1 MKQLLVP
8 MLIVVL
14 GLGSSVTAYF
24 LGRKSA
30 LTALQSGLRQIA
42 IASQKTA
49 AKHDPEDEIL
59 EDPPEAVPVEAEQ
72 QAEVSLEALEAM
84 RETSEPGSLR
94 FDNPDV
100 VNLLVQFR
108 RRMDYIED
116 RERRLRELEERLKL
130 EMQNLNVATQWI
142 ARTRISQDQ
151 LLTSRLKYI
160 EEEEQGRL
168 QEHARRL
175 TTLAPSQAVSILTN
189 FTTAEIA
196 KTLLMVG
203 TTNSASLLAALA
215 SSGPDGPRNAAEI
228 SKVMLRLTT
237 RPAESATNPPAT
249 PPK

>member
-8 MLIVVL
+8 MLIVML

-30 LTALQSGLRQIA
+30 LTALQSGLQQIA
-42 IASQKTA
+42 IASHKTA
-49 AKHDPEDEIL
+49 AKQDPEGEIL

-72 QAEVSLEALEAM
+72 RAEVSLQALEAM
-84 RETSEPGSLR
+84 RETAEPGSLR

-108 RRMDYIED
+108 QRMDYIED

-130 EMQNLNVATQWI
+130 EMQNLNIATQWI
-142 ARTRISQDQ
+142 AKTRISQDQ
-151 LLTSRLKYI
+151 LLTSRLRYI

-175 TTLAPSQAVSILTN
+175 T
-189 FTTAEIA
+189 
-196 KTLLMVG
+196 
-203 TTNSASLLAALA
+203 AL
-215 SSGPDGPRNAAEI
+215 
-228 SKVMLRLTT
+228 
-237 RPAESATNPPAT
+237 T
-249 PPK
+249 PPRLSRSSPTSHPSRSPRP